1 MVRSGKLNGFEL
13 IDCPLIL
20 VTLIE
25 AAGVVGRFKGK
36 GVDRNWEP
44 EETLGPPRLF
54 DSKRARPVPPGPSL
68 AELLQQGFPP
78 PTETLPVVPIVFA
91 TSRTAPPAPAPP
103 PQALLHVNPPPT
115 AVMTPEPPMIIVV
128 ELAIR

>member
-1 MVRSGKLNGFEL
+1 MIGTGAAALMVRSGKLNGFEL

-68 AELLQQGFPP
+68 AELLQHCPQKDEEVMYKNF
-78 PTETLPVVPIVFA
+78 LFQIQKA
-91 TSRTAPPAPAPP
+91 TA
-103 PQALLHVNPPPT
+103 LHVQFVHIFRKN
-115 AVMTPEPPMIIVV
+115 E
-128 ELAIR
+128 